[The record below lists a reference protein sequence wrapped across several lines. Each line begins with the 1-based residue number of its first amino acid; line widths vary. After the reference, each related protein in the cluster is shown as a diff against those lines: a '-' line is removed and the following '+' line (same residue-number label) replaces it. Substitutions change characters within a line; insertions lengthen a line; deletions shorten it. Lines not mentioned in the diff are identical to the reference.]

1 MKFPSIAALLVMTS
15 AAFAEDRLLPWDTD
29 TPLLAYSRTA
39 TSITGDIALTGPPE
53 ARLLTFETGA
63 DMGLS
68 PVGRVMSNWVLGG
81 DEHWLGAVYAVKDD
95 PGGLKNGNWL
105 CGADQPATFVV
116 FSAQADFV
124 LMAVY
129 SGARPENA
137 DAPNLCATFT
147 YTVP

>member
-1 MKFPSIAALLVMTS
+1 MKFPVIVALLVMAS

-29 TPLLAYSRTA
+29 APMSAYSRTA
-39 TSITGDIALTGPPE
+39 TSITGDIALYGPLD
-53 ARLLTFETGA
+53 ARLMTFETGA

-68 PVGRVMSNWVLGG
+68 PVGNVMSGWVLGG
-81 DEHWLGAVYAVKDD
+81 EELWLGAVYAVKSD
-95 PGGLKNGNWL
+95 PGALKNGNWL

-129 SGARPENA
+129 RGAQPENA
-137 DAPNLCATFT
+137 DDPDLCGTFT
-147 YTVP
+147 YTAP

>member
-1 MKFPSIAALLVMTS
+1 MKFPVSVALLVMAS
-15 AAFAEDRLLPWDTD
+15 AASAEDRLLPWDTD
-29 TPLLAYSRTA
+29 IPLLAYSRTA
-39 TSITGDIALTGPPE
+39 TSITGDVALSGPPDE
-53 ARLLTFETGA
+53 RQMSFETGA

-81 DEHWLGAVYAVKDD
+81 DALWLGAVYAVKDD
-95 PGGLKNGNWL
+95 PGGLKNGTWL
-105 CGADQPATFVV
+105 CGAGQPATFVV

-129 SGARPENA
+129 RGDQPENA
-137 DAPNLCATFT
+137 DDPDLCGTFT